1 MTIPHPNVENVT
13 IDGDKEINEDNQHID
28 NNERTTYTYYRFSSE
43 NIMSHTRINQRF
55 TPCRMSNQTHRK
67 SILRPSGTAAAATAA
82 AEAAAEAAAAVR
94 VGFTNRMS
102 RLCKA
107 ELAMAAG

>member
-1 MTIPHPNVENVT
+1 
-13 IDGDKEINEDNQHID
+13 
-28 NNERTTYTYYRFSSE
+28 
-43 NIMSHTRINQRF
+43 
-55 TPCRMSNQTHRK
+55 MSNQTYKK
-67 SILRPSGTAAAATAA
+67 SILRPSSTAAAAATAA
-82 AEAAAEAAAAVR
+82 ATAAAEAAAAVR